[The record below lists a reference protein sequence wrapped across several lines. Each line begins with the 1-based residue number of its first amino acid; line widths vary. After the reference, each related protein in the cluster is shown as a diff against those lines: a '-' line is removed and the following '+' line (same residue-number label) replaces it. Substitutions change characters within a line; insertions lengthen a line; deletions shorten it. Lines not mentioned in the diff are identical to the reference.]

1 MRLENQYERKK
12 RDVQGST
19 SVAGGRMP
27 EATKEARAELN
38 SYKIPLK
45 SIEIGKQGLADRL
58 SHRLDP
64 VRIVLV
70 VNTNTQ
76 RGPLP

>member
-38 SYKIPLK
+38 SYKIPVK
-45 SIEIGKQGLADRL
+45 SVEIGEQGLPGRL
-58 SHRLDP
+58 SHRLYLVLI
-64 VRIVLV
+64 VRV

>member
-1 MRLENQYERKK
+1 
-12 RDVQGST
+12 
-19 SVAGGRMP
+19 MP
-27 EATKEARAELN
+27 EATKEAREELN